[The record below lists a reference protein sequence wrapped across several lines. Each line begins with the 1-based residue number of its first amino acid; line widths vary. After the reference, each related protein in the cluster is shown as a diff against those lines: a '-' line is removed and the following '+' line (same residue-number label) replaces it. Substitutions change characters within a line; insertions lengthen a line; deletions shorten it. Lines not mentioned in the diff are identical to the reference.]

1 MADNIGIE
9 IRYEGREGFPAD
21 AVVATIERVEAV
33 VREQESRQ
41 LETLARDLEDL
52 PSVAVDA
59 ARQRLRVHEGESVIF
74 YSASEGSIVLL
85 AAVAG
90 LSAWLLEKTLGET
103 LTDAWLETD
112 LHKKLK
118 RLLLAGS
125 RYKAEGIALGI
136 EKQNT
141 ITLSNQKKVELH
153 ASMDSD
159 GGSIIYVRARL
170 HAGSLPPLERIG
182 TREEQYEGGGES
194 RPHPPPV
201 PSGSARARGG
211 GGRREQRGEEV

>member
-1 MADNIGIE
+1 VADNIGIE

-21 AVVATIERVEAV
+21 AVVATIQRVEAV

-52 PSVAVDA
+52 PSIAVDA
-59 ARQRLRVHEGESVIF
+59 ARQRLRTHEGEGIIF
-74 YSASEGSIVLL
+74 YSASQGSMILIG
-85 AAVAG
+85 AAG
-90 LSAWLLEKTLGET
+90 LAVWLLEKTLGET

-125 RYKAEGIALGI
+125 RYKAEAIALGI

-153 ASMDSD
+153 ASTVP
-159 GGSIIYVRARL
+159 GVPLVLIRARL
-170 HAGSLPPLERIG
+170 HADSLPPLQRVG
-182 TREEQYEGGGES
+182 TSDFIAREERLGVEEDDDIGPTSGPA
-194 RPHPPPV
+194 RPS
-201 PSGSARARGG
+201 PSNP
-211 GGRREQRGEEV
+211 